1 MNENARK
8 LAHFRAALE
17 VRGDGKC
24 YFPCSDC
31 MGLQRRRILI
41 TTTER
46 HCREKGHAERG
57 YEYRPLVRSYSIF
70 NVFSI
75 IVIMS

>member
-17 VRGDGKC
+17 ARGDGKY

-31 MGLQRRRILI
+31 MGLVVVL
-41 TTTER
+41 
-46 HCREKGHAERG
+46 G
-57 YEYRPLVRSYSIF
+57 
-70 NVFSI
+70 NNM
-75 IVIMS
+75 VIWGF

>member
-1 MNENARK
+1 MNEDARK

-24 YFPCSDC
+24 YFPCSNC
-31 MGLQRRRILI
+31 SGLQRRKILI

-46 HCREKGHAERG
+46 HFREKGHPEGG
-57 YEYRPLVRSYSIF
+57 YEYRPLVRGYSIF
-70 NVFSI
+70 NVFSV